1 MGRTSP
7 RRVAPREFQAVLLG
21 QWTPTVDPD
30 GLRDLW
36 GGDGVA
42 NLAGWRNPRAD
53 ELLLHGAALT
63 DPAARG
69 AAYADFQRLWADEV
83 PSLPLYYPRLT
94 WVTRANY
101 QGVDL
106 APRHRRRSPK
116 RPARRYVNTSRVFRG
131 W

>member
-1 MGRTSP
+1 
-7 RRVAPREFQAVLLG
+7 
-21 QWTPTVDPD
+21 
-30 GLRDLW
+30 
-36 GGDGVA
+36 VA

-63 DPAARG
+63 DTAARG

-94 WVTRANY
+94 WVARADY

-106 APRHRRRSPK
+106 ASLATADDRLSVL
-116 RPARRYVNTSRVFRG
+116 PAWYVNTSRVFRG